1 MSKRMMPSIDM
12 NRISREIRVTRKV
25 KVTTIR
31 LIITMRTIITIG
43 MRKVTETSTTRISD
57 MREE

>member
-1 MSKRMMPSIDM
+1 MSKRMMPSIDT

-25 KVTTIR
+25 RMTTR
-31 LIITMRTIITIG
+31 LIITMKTIITIG